1 MQVQARVADGEADG
15 EAAEEWVHSGVR
27 STRPD
32 DHPVAE
38 YLNSIELGEDSDF
51 EEGATEGRDDPK
63 FWPKNGG
70 WPKNVDVGRR
80 TTRDQALK
88 GAEHLL
94 NFMDANPD
102 CMSHFKGGCGG
113 ATVYLLGMRR
123 GVELC
128 LEPVGQRHA
137 TLEEMEGIAEARK
150 RRQIR
155 EHARQI
161 GELAGTMDKA
171 KLDDILKAMR
181 ALHAR

>member
-15 EAAEEWVHSGVR
+15 EAAEEWVNSGVR

-38 YLNSIELGEDSDF
+38 YLNSIELGEDSDI
-51 EEGATEGRDDPK
+51 EGGATEGKDNPK
-63 FWPKNGG
+63 FLPQNEA

-88 GAEHLL
+88 AAEHLL

-102 CMSHFKGGCGG
+102 CMTHFKGGCGG

-128 LEPVGQRHA
+128 LEPVGLRQA
-137 TLEEMEGIAEARK
+137 TLEEMKGKAEEAHM
-150 RRQIR
+150 RQ
-155 EHARQI
+155 EMC
-161 GELAGTMDKA
+161 ELAGTMDKA
-171 KLDDILKAMR
+171 KLQDMLKAMR
-181 ALHAR
+181 ALHVR

>member
-38 YLNSIELGEDSDF
+38 YLNSIELGEDSDM
-51 EEGATEGRDDPK
+51 EGGATEGKDKPK
-63 FWPKNGG
+63 FLPQNED

-88 GAEHLL
+88 GAEHML

-102 CMSHFKGGCGG
+102 CMTHFKGGCGG

-128 LEPVGQRHA
+128 LEPVGQRQA
-137 TLEEMEGIAEARK
+137 TLEEMKGIAEEARK

-155 EHARQI
+155 E
-161 GELAGTMDKA
+161 LAGTVDKA
-171 KLDDILKAMR
+171 KLDDILKAMG
-181 ALHAR
+181 ALHVR